1 MDVLLDVCILLLSY
15 QVLLS
20 LTDSDVVKLQGL
32 PSWYPVCA
40 PDPNLPALP
49 SPVLVKK
56 RKKEDLLHI
65 VRTRTGQALQTL
77 RRPASVGID
86 ILGLEGLRVSPSSS
100 VENLKDEM
108 KKINAANVTVPR
120 RRVRKERRP
129 VTELFSSEPSVV
141 SGNGEREGRVK
152 GQNGDLADSPV
163 GGRDNELMQTSLSV
177 PSSPL
182 LTRRA
187 RSAGRDSSRRKK
199 LTGIVNVLRGSLIPS
214 DSVDLPHS
222 PPTDLEDSDTDTSH
236 YLSQSLDM
244 RRRHVPISPLLTS
257 ASSSPS
263 NSPAHKRVQNIAS
276 QTKSPERKPV
286 EDRGQGNG
294 RIVTGAIPRSADVSL
309 PESEMSPSPVGS
321 LTHTH
326 GSVDGVMREGERATF
341 AMFSDNSWYSA
352 EEELNSE
359 EVVGKG
365 GSEVN
370 GRGSPGRG
378 EDVTE
383 SIFPSSF
390 KRTFE
395 AATARKRSRSAD
407 DLLDMSFESDTEEG
421 GYPTPG
427 YLATL
432 HPQQLERDSSASS
445 VEYATADSQPV
456 STYSS
461 CNDVGQPG
469 ESSLDA
475 GVRTQL
481 VAQGIMHTHSAQPTT
496 SSAGQAS
503 IGGSDRDHRPIGVQ
517 RIMEEEAVAPPVS
530 RWRSFDDLLGSLPI
544 KKLRWELSC

>member
-1 MDVLLDVCILLLSY
+1 MDVVLDVSILLLSY

-77 RRPASVGID
+77 RRPASVGIE
-86 ILGLEGLRVSPSSS
+86 ILGLEGVRVSPSSS

-120 RRVRKERRP
+120 RRVKKERRP
-129 VTELFSSEPSVV
+129 VTELFNSEPSVA
-141 SGNGEREGRVK
+141 SGNGERAGRVK

-163 GGRDNELMQTSLSV
+163 GSRDIEVMQTSLSV

-199 LTGIVNVLRGSLIPS
+199 LTGIVNVLRGSLISS

-222 PPTDLEDSDTDTSH
+222 PPTDSEDSDTDTSH
-236 YLSQSLDM
+236 YLSQSVDM
-244 RRRHVPISPLLTS
+244 RRRHVPISPLFTS

-263 NSPAHKRVQNIAS
+263 NSPARKRVQNMAS
-276 QTKSPERKPV
+276 QTKSPERKCV

-294 RIVTGAIPRSADVSL
+294 RIVTGAIPRSADTSL
-309 PESEMSPSPVGS
+309 PESEMSPSPA
-321 LTHTH
+321 HTH
-326 GSVDGVMREGERATF
+326 GSVDGLMREGERATF
-341 AMFSDNSWYSA
+341 AIFSDSSWYSA
-352 EEELNSE
+352 EEELNLE

-365 GSEVN
+365 GSQVN

-378 EDVTE
+378 VDVTE

-390 KRTFE
+390 KRNFE
-395 AATARKRSRSAD
+395 DATGRKRSRSAD

-432 HPQQLERDSSASS
+432 HPQQLQRDSSASS
-445 VEYATADSQPV
+445 VEYTTADSQPV

-481 VAQGIMHTHSAQPTT
+481 AAQGIMHTHSAQPPT

-503 IGGSDRDHRPIGVQ
+503 VGSSDRDHRPIGVQ
-517 RIMEEEAVAPPVS
+517 RIMEEEVVAPPVS

-544 KKLRWELSC
+544 KKLRWVLSC